1 MSIEGH
7 RSARGFFRERLV
19 EAIRRQGI
27 RIREA
32 TEWYLVNL
40 MSSVS
45 GDAFK
50 RPLAHRLADALETED
65 ADERFRHFRELGDAA
80 LCLCGLF
87 SEHVDRTGITRDYV
101 VHMGGR
107 GYSIASDLA
116 ATTRSSDMD
125 FVEIYRELA
134 CNFSDFAHAFDDVR
148 EATSLRTPQAIVKL
162 YDRWRQTQ
170 SPILAERLRE
180 EGVYPQNPGKPRIH

>member
-7 RSARGFFRERLV
+7 RSARGFFRDRLV
-19 EAIRRQGI
+19 DAIRRQGI
-27 RIREA
+27 QVQEA

-40 MSSVS
+40 MSSVT

-87 SEHVDRTGITRDYV
+87 SEHVDRAGITRDYV

-107 GYSIASDLA
+107 GYANASDLA
-116 ATTRSSDMD
+116 GAVRGSDLD
-125 FVEIYRELA
+125 FAEIYRELA
-134 CNFSDFAHAFDDVR
+134 RNFNSFAHAFDDVR
-148 EATSLRTPQAIVKL
+148 EATALRTPQDIVKL
-162 YDRWRQTQ
+162 YDRWRQTR